1 MIWSISKSFMNW
13 SSPGPPRQLEIK
25 SEKGLKLLTKARDI
39 AKTMNEYFISKV
51 QNIVKGLR
59 VLPIN
64 LTGCK
69 KIMEGKKVT
78 VGLEFVTVQ
87 RVKKLLSQLKNKKSI
102 SIDQLDNFSVKLAS
116 DYLAEPLH
124 HVISLSI
131 IQQNFQVAGS

>member
-1 MIWSISKSFMNW
+1 
-13 SSPGPPRQLEIK
+13 
-25 SEKGLKLLTKARDI
+25 
-39 AKTMNEYFISKV
+39 
-51 QNIVKGLR
+51 
-59 VLPIN
+59 
-64 LTGCK
+64 
-69 KIMEGKKVT
+69 MEGKKVT
-78 VGLEFVTVQ
+78 VSLEFVTVQ

>member
-1 MIWSISKSFMNW
+1 MNW
-13 SSPGPPRQLEIK
+13 SSPGPPRQLEVK

-78 VGLEFVTVQ
+78 VSLEFVTVN
-87 RVKKLLSQLKNKKSI
+87 RVRKLLSQLKNKKSI

-131 IQQNFQVAGS
+131 MQQKFPS

>member
-1 MIWSISKSFMNW
+1 MNSCKEDTGLIWSISKSFMNW

-69 KIMEGKKVT
+69 KNYGGEKG
-78 VGLEFVTVQ
+78 
-87 RVKKLLSQLKNKKSI
+87 
-102 SIDQLDNFSVKLAS
+102 
-116 DYLAEPLH
+116 H
-124 HVISLSI
+124 C
-131 IQQNFQVAGS
+131 